1 MQQNSYSNLTN
12 LLGRVEVQLD
22 EGGPWGAVCGDGWG
36 VREAMVS
43 SKIKHLPTKMV
54 LAVRSFMKSF
64 LRLYGISYIFQLQKR
79 IVVATIILGNTVDI
93 FFFQP

>member
-1 MQQNSYSNLTN
+1 MQQNSYSKLTCYI
-12 LLGRVEVQLD
+12 GRVEVQLD

-54 LAVRSFMKSF
+54 CM
-64 LRLYGISYIFQLQKR
+64 Y
-79 IVVATIILGNTVDI
+79 
-93 FFFQP
+93 